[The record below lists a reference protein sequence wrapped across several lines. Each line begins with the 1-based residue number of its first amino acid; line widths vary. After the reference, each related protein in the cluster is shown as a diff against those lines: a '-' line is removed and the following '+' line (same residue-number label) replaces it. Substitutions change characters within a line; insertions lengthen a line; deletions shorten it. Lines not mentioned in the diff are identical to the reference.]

1 MSRLAISTNARSAN
15 GTYASDQAITGRA
28 GIYPSRYQ
36 SDKVNRSDGPLV
48 RSANRKLRGVIM
60 MIADNLLSCNR
71 FFQTLKVRW
80 VAAGTDEQAMCVR
93 VAKRFCRIA
102 YQMVA
107 GGQVFRHPSFFRS
120 ATTSSASCR
129 SSTPSTA
136 VRWLRS

>member
-1 MSRLAISTNARSAN
+1 
-15 GTYASDQAITGRA
+15 
-28 GIYPSRYQ
+28 
-36 SDKVNRSDGPLV
+36 
-48 RSANRKLRGVIM
+48 M

-71 FFQTLKVRW
+71 FFQALKKPW
-80 VAAGTDEQAMCVR
+80 VAAGMKEQAMCVR

-107 GGQVFRHPSFFRS
+107 GGQVFRHPSCRS
-120 ATTSSASCR
+120 ATPSSASCR